1 MANVEI
7 NRQDVSEKS
16 RYYSATKERPNKIME
31 KFNTIVVKT
40 LNNKFYE
47 PSIKK
52 HEKEESNLD
61 KRHNVKRTIMTLFLG
76 LITALLLFHLGL
88 PLLYA
93 IINPL
98 RTINSYNAE
107 VEFMIDINNDTIEE
121 TRYQHILVDTPDIY
135 IEQETYD
142 RKIVPLKEENT
153 AFNNAQVS
161 KNLIIVFIIRKTTY
175 YVIYICIYCVIIL
188 YAHI

>member
-1 MANVEI
+1 MADVEASG
-7 NRQDVSEKS
+7 QDISEKS
-16 RYYSATKERPNKIME
+16 GCYSTTKDHSNKIME
-31 KFNTIVVKT
+31 KFNSIVVKT

-47 PSIKK
+47 PSMKK
-52 HEKEESNLD
+52 HEKEELNID
-61 KRHNVKRTIMTLFLG
+61 KRHNIKRMIMTLFFC

-98 RTINSYNAE
+98 CTMNSYNAE
-107 VEFMIDINNDTIEE
+107 VEFTIDINNNSIEE

-135 IEQETYD
+135 IEEETYD
-142 RKIVPLKEENT
+142 RKIVPLKEESNLSEENT

-161 KNLIIVFIIRKTTY
+161 KI
-175 YVIYICIYCVIIL
+175 
-188 YAHI
+188 